1 MRQRTF
7 CFMPLIVLL
16 TTSTVVHAEGGLKK
30 LHQVNK
36 QLSHIENAVNG
47 TQNKYNNT
55 QRTINEVKNGTYAEK
70 SVKRAVTKKKKKA
83 VNSLINHSNNVIR
96 KATNSN

>member
-1 MRQRTF
+1 MRQRIF
-7 CFMPLIVLL
+7 CFIPLIVLL
-16 TTSTVVHAEGGLKK
+16 ATSTVAHAESALKQ
-30 LHQVNK
+30 LHQVNN

-47 TQNKYNNT
+47 TQKKYHNT
-55 QRTINEVKNGTYAEK
+55 QRTIKEIKNGTYAEK
-70 SVKRAVTKKKKKA
+70 SVERAITKKKKKA